1 MEALKP
7 PPAVQSGL
15 RAARSID
22 GLEILDD
29 LRYFEAIKKWAVRFI
44 IDIFSISNPYIP
56 RRSEWFLV
64 IDPFYP
70 LGSIN
75 IYPSKKNS
83 VAVTFNH
90 QDLNQYGSDDLPWRT
105 GKLCLDEQIQRF
117 GLIAGGTEPIGNR
130 EGRLKWHMAR
140 SIAWVHAA
148 ATNKLIQNGD
158 PFELPY
164 LLDNKLDIRVVH
176 DESSQSLPAWNNAL
190 GDWGLVVWDSISGIE
205 NSKLAVA
212 FLAKNGRIIRATSRY
227 NETRHGSGNS
237 DRETGLWWLWPS
249 PIVLDPWQA
258 PLTWNELRI
267 VGQKTEIVVD
277 DCLRE
282 IARTIRGK
290 GAKLLLLGYP
300 IPARY
305 GQKATEIH
313 WQAIRLPKLNR
324 GKPRNGF
331 RPNEMGWWFRD
342 LQGAFAG
349 RWALEYILTENWHPE
364 RMQARGRLDQ
374 PLRDSRI
381 ALIGCGALGSVLA
394 ELLVRGGVAD
404 VLLIDHELLTAGNLG
419 RHMLDG
425 QDIGKKK
432 ASALAQRLSSVAPFS
447 SIRPNGNKLPELKA
461 EIEELLE
468 DRNMVIDCTGS
479 DEVIHSLGL
488 GWWSLPR
495 LFVSASVGY
504 KARRTFIFLHRG
516 NSFPKTALKAKI
528 NPLLEEERALW
539 SQRGETLEGAGCWSP
554 LFPARFDDLLLAAGS
569 CVKVIEEF
577 TGKDIVEARLIVF
590 EQTSDD
596 GFTGLRRHEI
606 PHNQSGRSE

>member
-1 MEALKP
+1 MGALIP
-7 PPAVQSGL
+7 PTAIRSGI
-15 RAARSID
+15 RVARSID
-22 GLEILDD
+22 GVGILDD
-29 LRYFEAIKKWAVRFI
+29 LTYFEIKRKWAIRFI
-44 IDIFSISNPYIP
+44 IDIAVNNNLYIP

-64 IDPFYP
+64 IDPCYP

-75 IYPSKKNS
+75 VYPSKKNS
-83 VAVTFNH
+83 VTATFNH
-90 QDLNQYGSDDLPWRT
+90 QDINQPGSNALPWRT
-105 GKLCLDEQIQRF
+105 GKLCLDEQIQRL
-117 GLIAGGTEPIGNR
+117 GIVAGGTEPIGDR
-130 EGRLKWHMAR
+130 EERLKWHVAR

-148 ATNKLIQNGD
+148 ATDKLIQNGE

-164 LLDNKLDIRVVH
+164 VPDTSDIHIVH
-176 DESSQSLPAWNNAL
+176 DESSKSLPVWSNTL
-190 GDWGLVVWDSISGIE
+190 WDWGLVVLDSLSGIE

-212 FLAKNGRIIRATSRY
+212 FLAQNGRIIRATPRY
-227 NETRHGSGNS
+227 NEARHGSGNS

-249 PIVLDPWQA
+249 PIVLEPWQA

-267 VGQKTEIVVD
+267 VGQKTGVVVD
-277 DCLRE
+277 SCLRE
-282 IARTIRGK
+282 FARTIRGK
-290 GAKLLLLGYP
+290 GTKLLLLGYP

-305 GQKATEIH
+305 GQKPTEIH
-313 WQAIRLPKLNR
+313 WQAIRLPRLNR

-331 RPNEMGWWFRD
+331 RPSEMGWWFRD

-364 RMQARGRLDQ
+364 RMQARGRLEQ

-394 ELLVRGGVAD
+394 ELLVRGGAAD
-404 VLLIDHELLTAGNLG
+404 VLLIDYELLTAGNLV
-419 RHMLDG
+419 RHTLDG
-425 QDIGKKK
+425 EDIGKKK

-447 SIRPNGNKLPELKA
+447 SIRPNENKLPELQA
-461 EIEELLE
+461 EIEELLK

-495 LFVSASVGY
+495 LFVSASIGY
-504 KARRTFIFLHRG
+504 KARRTFLFLHRG
-516 NSFPKTALKAKI
+516 NSFPKNTLKAKI

-539 SQRGETLEGAGCWSP
+539 SQRGETIEGAGCWSP

-577 TGKDIVEARLIVF
+577 AGKATVEARLIVF
-590 EQTSDD
+590 EQTSNN
-596 GFTGLRRHEI
+596 GFTGLRRYEM
-606 PHNQSGRSE
+606 PNSQSGRSE